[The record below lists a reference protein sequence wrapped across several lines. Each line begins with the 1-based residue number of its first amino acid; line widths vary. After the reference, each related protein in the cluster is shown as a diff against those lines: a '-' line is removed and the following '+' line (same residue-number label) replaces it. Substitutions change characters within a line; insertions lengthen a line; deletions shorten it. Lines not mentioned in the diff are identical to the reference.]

1 MRILVV
7 DDEPTNRLILQAM
20 LSKEGHDI
28 LQAENG
34 QRAIEVFSESEVD
47 IVLMDVM
54 MPVMDG
60 YESAREIKKLSG
72 NRFVPIIFLTAIT
85 DEEALVECIRNG
97 GDDFLTKPY
106 NRIILK
112 AKMDALIRI
121 QELYKTVKTQN
132 NILEKYQSNSRR
144 EQELA
149 EKIFSNIMNY
159 GERELPYID
168 MIHQPAE
175 TFNGDIVLVG
185 KHPTGTICILVG
197 DFTGH
202 GLASALGAFPAAQ
215 IFSAMCKKG
224 FSIAEVIIEINS
236 RMKELLPTGMFLAAA
251 LIQINPVT
259 GEAVIWNGGLPDI
272 FVVGAD
278 NKVNKTILSSHPPLG
293 VMQTS
298 TLDMSAEKIK
308 LKANERIVV
317 YTDGIIETNNIS
329 GDMFGESRLV
339 KLIEADVEQ
348 SLSSKV
354 NEELNEFRKN
364 AEQNDDLTLLEFR
377 FDQEKFGDLLNMQRM
392 DEQTGKQ
399 WKFSI
404 SLNAAVL
411 KGVDT
416 ASMLLQMINDMQGLH
431 VHNEI
436 LYLIVAELYT
446 NALDYGVLKLNAEL
460 KKTAAGFAQYYE
472 ERSKRL
478 LNLTE
483 GEIKISVKSEWNADS
498 GHLTVQIEDSGD
510 GFDYKNR
517 KETNMK
523 ESIAHHGRGLALL
536 KSLGCQVHFEGKG
549 NTVVADYQMQ
559 SGFPDT
565 DSSAQIELDM

>member
-34 QRAIEVFSESEVD
+34 QRAIEVFSADNVD

-60 YESAREIKKLSG
+60 YASAKEIKKLSG
-72 NRFVPIIFLTAIT
+72 DRFIPIIFLTAIT

-121 QELYKTVKTQN
+121 QELYKTVRSQN
-132 NILEKYQSNSRR
+132 DILEKFQSNSRR

-159 GERELPYID
+159 GERELPFID
-168 MIHQPAE
+168 MIHHPAE

-185 KHPTGTICILVG
+185 KHPTGTICLLVG

-215 IFSAMCKKG
+215 IFTAMCKKG
-224 FSIAEVIIEINS
+224 FSIAEIIIEVNS
-236 RMKELLPTGMFLAAA
+236 RMTSLLPTGMFLAAS
-251 LIQINPVT
+251 LVQINPMT
-259 GEAVIWNGGLPDI
+259 GDTVIWNAGLPDI
-272 FVVGAD
+272 LVVDKDG
-278 NKVNKTILSSHPPLG
+278 NVSKKINSSHPPLG
-293 VMQTS
+293 VIRTQGM
-298 TLDMSAEKIK
+298 DMAAEKVCLSEGDKI
-308 LKANERIVV
+308 IM
-317 YTDGIIETNNIS
+317 YTDGIIECNNLE
-329 GDMFGESRLV
+329 GEMFGEEKLLSLVTSKSADPLTNRL
-339 KLIEADVEQ
+339 
-348 SLSSKV
+348 SH
-354 NEELNEFRKN
+354 ELNMFRGDAK
-364 AEQNDDLTLLEFR
+364 QSDDLTLLEFS
-377 FDQEKFGDLLNMQRM
+377 FEPQKFGDLIRNQNMEGQH
-392 DEQTGKQ
+392 GKH
-399 WKFSI
+399 WEFNI

-411 KGVDT
+411 KSADT

-436 LYLIVAELYT
+436 LYLIVAELYI
-446 NALDYGVLKLNAEL
+446 NALDYGVLKLDSDM
-460 KKTAAGFAQYYE
+460 KKTASGFAQYYS
-472 ERSKRL
+472 EREKRL
-478 LNLTE
+478 LSLAE
-483 GEIKISVKSEWNADS
+483 GEIKISVKSDWKQDN
-498 GHLTVQIEDSGD
+498 GRLIVTIQDSGD
-510 GFDYKNR
+510 GFDFKNR
-517 KETNMK
+517 KETNLN

-536 KSLGCQVHFEGKG
+536 KSLGCEVHFEGKG
-549 NTVVADYQMQ
+549 NVVVADYQ
-559 SGFPDT
+559 FK
-565 DSSAQIELDM
+565 SSF

>member
-34 QRAIEVFSESEVD
+34 RHAIEVFSEDEVD

-72 NRFVPIIFLTAIT
+72 ARFIPIIFLTAIT

-121 QELYKTVKTQN
+121 QELYQTVKTQN
-132 NILEKYQSNSRR
+132 NILERYQLNSKR

-185 KHPTGTICILVG
+185 KHPTGNICVLVG

-224 FSIAEVIIEINS
+224 FSIAEIIIEINT
-236 RMKELLPTGMFLAAA
+236 RMKNLLPTGMFLAAA

-272 FVVGAD
+272 FIVGAD
-278 NKVNKTILSSHPPLG
+278 NKINKTILSSHPPLG

-298 TLDMSAEKIK
+298 ILDMSAEKLK
-308 LKANERIVV
+308 LQSNERIVV
-317 YTDGIIETNNIS
+317 YTDGIIETNNEA
-329 GDMFGESRLV
+329 GDMYGEPRLV
-339 KLIEADVEQ
+339 ELIENNSELSLTSRVDKQLKEFRQTAEQ
-348 SLSSKV
+348 S
-354 NEELNEFRKN
+354 
-364 AEQNDDLTLLEFR
+364 DDLTLLEFR
-377 FDQEKFGDLLNMQRM
+377 FDQEKFGDLIQAQLM
-392 DEQTGKQ
+392 DEQTGKH
-399 WKFSI
+399 WEFTI

-411 KGVDT
+411 KGIDT

-446 NALDYGVLKLNAEL
+446 NALDYGVLKLDSDL
-460 KKTAAGFAQYYE
+460 KTTAAGFAQYYE

-478 LNLTE
+478 ANLTD
-483 GEIKISVKSEWNADS
+483 GMIKISVKSDWDVET
-498 GHLTVQIEDSGD
+498 GHLVVQIEDSGD
-510 GFDYKNR
+510 GFDHKNR

-523 ESIAHHGRGLALL
+523 ETIAHHGRGLALL
-536 KSLGCQVHFEGKG
+536 KSLGCEVHFEGKG

-559 SGFPDT
+559 SGFSDS
-565 DSSAQIELDM
+565 DSSSQIELDM